1 MNLLVTLQSD
11 SILVAVNS
19 AAAEEI
25 DTAPFEIPIN
35 ELWLL
40 NIITITVI
48 IIIMILHDHIKKYH
62 LYDHHNYY
70 HT

>member
-1 MNLLVTLQSD
+1 
-11 SILVAVNS
+11 VNS

-40 NIITITVI
+40 NIITII
-48 IIIMILHDHIKKYH
+48 ITLTIIILHDYIKNYH
-62 LYDHHNYY
+62 VYDHHNYY
-70 HT
+70 HA

>member
-1 MNLLVTLQSD
+1 
-11 SILVAVNS
+11 VNS

-40 NIITITVI
+40 NIITII
-48 IIIMILHDHIKKYH
+48 IIILNDDDNNYNSMVKMIMLVM
-62 LYDHHNYY
+62 L
-70 HT
+70 